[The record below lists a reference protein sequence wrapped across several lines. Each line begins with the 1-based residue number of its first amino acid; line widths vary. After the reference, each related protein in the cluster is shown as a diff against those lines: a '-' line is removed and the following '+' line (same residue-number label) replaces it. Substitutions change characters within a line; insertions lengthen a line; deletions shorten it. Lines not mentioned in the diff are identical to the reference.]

1 MFDEECEVILEPGSQ
16 QQCTMVDQVKYSDD
30 NNEDG
35 GYDDHNDDHYVEL
48 CRWSMMSS
56 AVLSTA
62 RSVSLSRRR
71 SAESRR

>member
-16 QQCTMVDQVKYSDD
+16 QQCTMVDQVKYSDNDD
-30 NNEDG
+30 NDQ
-35 GYDDHNDDHYVEL
+35 YDDY
-48 CRWSMMSS
+48 RWSMMSS
-56 AVLSTA
+56 AALSTA